1 LSSKTDHLKSLR
13 EDFNKLNHE
22 LDFEKNAYRY
32 SDLYEDL
39 KKKDDAL
46 YKAEKSINEIRQ
58 SYKEKSA
65 NLDRLKTEVHN
76 IQLKIQSIVDKGSGL
91 KDRIEGHEAEVKKLV
106 GDGDI
111 DKVYENTIRALEKLN
126 YDHDI
131 LKKEAQDSEDKY
143 RKLASTLESQ
153 NAQMALSLENRADSE
168 KAFLGALE
176 SSDIPSE
183 EVLKEVHM
191 EKDELEQRRQKLKSY
206 FEALS
211 IQKDRKAALEKQR
224 DGRDLSEEEW
234 QSILDK
240 FETSKKDLADKKE
253 RRIQLGEKVKTLE
266 FEQKKM
272 KETLKRY
279 EKYEKV
285 QDLIQDLM
293 DLVRGNKFVEYVAV
307 THLKYI
313 ARDASKRLMDITGH
327 RYSLELDTKGNFII
341 CDHFNGGVRRDT
353 KTLSGGETFLTA
365 LSLSLALSSQIQLK
379 GRTNLEFFFLDEGF
393 GTLDNELLDIVMTSL
408 EKLYHEKL
416 TVGIISHVDEL
427 KNRVPIK
434 LTVEPA
440 QAGVHGTKT
449 KIEVT

>member
-1 LSSKTDHLKSLR
+1 HLELERKNVSRAHSGFTTVKTQLSSKTDHLKSLR

-191 EKDELEQRRQKLKSY
+191 EKDELEQRRQKL
-206 FEALS
+206 
-211 IQKDRKAALEKQR
+211 
-224 DGRDLSEEEW
+224 
-234 QSILDK
+234 
-240 FETSKKDLADKKE
+240 
-253 RRIQLGEKVKTLE
+253 
-266 FEQKKM
+266 
-272 KETLKRY
+272 
-279 EKYEKV
+279 
-285 QDLIQDLM
+285 
-293 DLVRGNKFVEYVAV
+293 
-307 THLKYI
+307 
-313 ARDASKRLMDITGH
+313 
-327 RYSLELDTKGNFII
+327 
-341 CDHFNGGVRRDT
+341 
-353 KTLSGGETFLTA
+353 
-365 LSLSLALSSQIQLK
+365 
-379 GRTNLEFFFLDEGF
+379 
-393 GTLDNELLDIVMTSL
+393 
-408 EKLYHEKL
+408 
-416 TVGIISHVDEL
+416 
-427 KNRVPIK
+427 
-434 LTVEPA
+434 
-440 QAGVHGTKT
+440 
-449 KIEVT
+449 

>member
-1 LSSKTDHLKSLR
+1 
-13 EDFNKLNHE
+13 
-22 LDFEKNAYRY
+22 
-32 SDLYEDL
+32 
-39 KKKDDAL
+39 
-46 YKAEKSINEIRQ
+46 
-58 SYKEKSA
+58 
-65 NLDRLKTEVHN
+65 
-76 IQLKIQSIVDKGSGL
+76 
-91 KDRIEGHEAEVKKLV
+91 
-106 GDGDI
+106 
-111 DKVYENTIRALEKLN
+111 
-126 YDHDI
+126 
-131 LKKEAQDSEDKY
+131 
-143 RKLASTLESQ
+143 
-153 NAQMALSLENRADSE
+153 M
-168 KAFLGALE
+168 
-176 SSDIPSE
+176 
-183 EVLKEVHM
+183 
-191 EKDELEQRRQKLKSY
+191 
-206 FEALS
+206 
-211 IQKDRKAALEKQR
+211 
-224 DGRDLSEEEW
+224 
-234 QSILDK
+234 
-240 FETSKKDLADKKE
+240 ADKKE
-253 RRIQLGEKVKTLE
+253 KRIQLGEKVKNLE
-266 FEQKKM
+266 SEQKKLQ
-272 KETLKRY
+272 ETLKRY

-341 CDHFNGGVRRDT
+341 CDHFNGGVKRDT

-393 GTLDNELLDIVMTSL
+393 GTLDSELLDIVMTSL